1 MEEPSQSLQAA
12 VVQFAHLELENSEI
26 DEAAVEAARK
36 ERQEAEDTE
45 RERAEAAAP
54 GPSLGAEA
62 APGPTVEAVAEY
74 AYRDIEREVIDEA
87 RIAAAREE
95 REQWEAEALAAAR
108 GDHLKARQFTWARCD
123 RCDIWRRLLGVKKE
137 NLPPGA
143 WYCEMSSDEQRNTC
157 DAEEEKAEDE
167 EVVDDDEEVV
177 DDNGSEEEGKT

>member
-95 REQWEAEALAAAR
+95 REQWEAEALAAA
-108 GDHLKARQFTWARCD
+108 GGYTGK
-123 RCDIWRRLLGVKKE
+123 
-137 NLPPGA
+137 
-143 WYCEMSSDEQRNTC
+143 MSEY
-157 DAEEEKAEDE
+157 
-167 EVVDDDEEVV
+167 
-177 DDNGSEEEGKT
+177 